1 MFRLPIPI
9 NRWEAH
15 VPDDLW
21 GRRVRLAASSARLV
35 RVACVALAALP
46 SPAAAQ
52 ERAGLEFAASGYTT
66 GHQLS
71 PAVAADVNGDFVVT
85 WVRHSVS
92 FTNSEVFAR
101 RFDAQGVPKE
111 AEFQVNLHT
120 TGSQTRPAIAGGD
133 LGNFVVVWESEGQDG
148 SGFGIFARVFD
159 SNGAPQGGEIPVSS
173 YTTGLQIRPSVAMDA
188 GDNFVVTWYGD
199 GPGGFA
205 SWVRRFDATG
215 TPLFPEVP
223 ASAFTTGGQ
232 PFPDV
237 ATDAIGDFVVVWR
250 SYVPSGIRARRF
262 DALGAAKGPDFEVR
276 SHLTGSTVFPDV
288 DMESDGRFTVVWTK
302 NSGEPSGGPGAFGRR
317 FDASGAAEGPQFQ
330 INTYTN
336 IWGVGWEPEVALDA
350 RGDFVVA
357 WWSYGP
363 AEHLR
368 GVFGRRFDASA
379 SPRSD
384 AFGVNTYTTEHQHVP
399 SVASNPDGD
408 FVVAWTSRQFG
419 GLDNIFLQRYGD
431 LIFQDGFEAERP
443 LALVGRT
450 DTTASTSMPR
460 AAARPWAGR
469 PSACRRSSTT
479 PRRLYVQDDTPNA
492 EDRYRVRFYFDPN
505 GFDPGEAAG
514 NLPRARSSSRFNGA
528 SAAPG
533 HAGASPPSAANTA
546 IMARVRRDDGTR
558 EDTGFFPIADAPH
571 LVEFDW
577 LRASS
582 PGANDGQFVLRL
594 DDAVVSTL
602 FGIDNDDS
610 PMEFARLGVMT
621 IKTPLAAGTVYFDQF
636 ESRRRRYIGP
646 EHAANTFV
654 GP

>member
-1 MFRLPIPI
+1 M
-9 NRWEAH
+9 
-15 VPDDLW
+15 PDDCGDGVSAW
-21 GRRVRLAASSARLV
+21 PRPARASCERP
-35 RVACVALAALP
+35 CVALAALP
-46 SPAAAQ
+46 AAVAAQ

-71 PAVAADVNGDFVVT
+71 PAVAADANGDFVVT

-111 AEFQVNLHT
+111 AEFQVNVHT

-133 LGNFVVVWESEGQDG
+133 LGNFVVVWESDGQDG

-215 TPLFPEVP
+215 TPLFPEIP

-237 ATDAIGDFVVVWR
+237 ATDAGGDFVVVWR
-250 SYVPSGIRARRF
+250 SYLPSGIRARRF

-302 NSGEPSGGPGAFGRR
+302 NSSEPSGGAGAFGRR

-330 INTYTN
+330 ISTYTN

-357 WWSYGP
+357 WWSYQP

-368 GVFGRRFDASA
+368 GVIGRRFDASA
-379 SPRSD
+379 TPRGD
-384 AFGVNTYTTEHQHVP
+384 TFGANTYTTENQHVP

-419 GLDNIFLQRYGD
+419 GVDSIFLQRYGD
-431 LIFQDGFEAERP
+431 LIFQDGFEASDLSRWSDAQTDGFD
-443 LALVGRT
+443 LDAAGGGAAMGGTAVGLQAFV
-450 DTTASTSMPR
+450 DDAAS
-460 AAARPWAGR
+460 
-469 PSACRRSSTT
+469 
-479 PRRLYVQDDTPNA
+479 LYVQDDS
-492 EDRYRVRFYFDPN
+492 
-505 GFDPGEAAG
+505 
-514 NLPRARSSSRFNGA
+514 RARRTGTAPLLLRPQRLRPRRSRRQAARADLHRLQRLQPAHGHDG
-528 SAAPG
+528 AAP
-533 HAGASPPSAANTA
+533 PRRR
-546 IMARVRRDDGTR
+546 IRLMARVRRDDGTR
-558 EDTGFFPIADAPH
+558 EDTGFFPITNGPH

-577 LRASS
+577 MRASS
-582 PGANDGQFVLRL
+582 QARTTACSCCG
-594 DDAVVSTL
+594 STTSC
-602 FGIDNDDS
+602 FRRS
-610 PMEFARLGVMT
+610 SASTTTSARSS
-621 IKTPLAAGTVYFDQF
+621 
-636 ESRRRRYIGP
+636 SR
-646 EHAANTFV
+646 ASA
-654 GP
+654 